1 MKTRSPISLVG
12 TDPTFQDR
20 AAKAARPW
28 SPSVVG
34 ECAEVLS
41 NDSVNLEY
49 RHLVVRCGAVAASA
63 VPGQFFQLLCPHTD
77 GAQPFLRR
85 PMSLYGVDPARL
97 EVEFLYKIAGAGTR
111 GLATLRAGD
120 TIDIMGPL
128 GVGFTLDPKLRH
140 IVAIGRGAGLATLAP
155 LAQAAKAN
163 GTKVTAIFSARRPEL
178 MVSVDLFNH
187 HGAQVVAVTDS
198 ESTSG
203 PANIERILRGLI
215 AKGRCE
221 AFYTCGSSRLLRVQQ
236 RLAREFDIPGQVAM
250 EQQMACGIGL
260 CFCCVRDF
268 NVGGEIAH
276 RRVCWDGPVF
286 DMMEALP

>member
-1 MKTRSPISLVG
+1 MKTQSPISLAG
-12 TDPTFQDR
+12 TDPIFQDR

-85 PMSLYGVDPARL
+85 PMSLYGIDPARL
-97 EVEFLYKIAGAGTR
+97 EVEFLYKIVGAGTR

-128 GVGFTLDPKLRH
+128 GVPSRSTRNF
-140 IVAIGRGAGLATLAP
+140 AISSRSGAAP
-155 LAQAAKAN
+155 VWRRLPRLHRL
-163 GTKVTAIFSARRPEL
+163 RRP
-178 MVSVDLFNH
+178 
-187 HGAQVVAVTDS
+187 
-198 ESTSG
+198 
-203 PANIERILRGLI
+203 
-215 AKGRCE
+215 
-221 AFYTCGSSRLLRVQQ
+221 
-236 RLAREFDIPGQVAM
+236 
-250 EQQMACGIGL
+250 MAP
-260 CFCCVRDF
+260 R
-268 NVGGEIAH
+268 
-276 RRVCWDGPVF
+276 
-286 DMMEALP
+286 